1 MRTSRFA
8 VIRSTEDMPC
18 KQRVVL
24 CTTQY
29 AGTNNVEVY
38 DLEKQGAV
46 YVRTSIPGVLSTLI
60 RWLRKILSD
69 FMPAFLAC
77 GDEHKT
83 VPELIALIARKSG
96 YLLEYLEECI
106 DEDAQAAQDLYKQQH
121 SLPGNPWVMFHGTGK
136 KASDGI
142 LNIGFH
148 RTQGAR
154 AKWGEGTYV
163 SNKIHE
169 ALRYTAELKDMT
181 VLVLNM
187 HVGDTAVGSKGQKLF
202 VDSSKETLPAVHT
215 LTSKD
220 KRIYVGSG
228 EPGQLL
234 IVARSSWTFVKEF
247 MSPENLQTIGGGNN
261 QVNACYRGY
270 MASLPQAVRVGMKP
284 PWEDVS
290 AYNSNEFV
298 YAVIPAVARVL
309 KTRSMHETTAGGPAG
324 GAAAPAAGGAAAGQ
338 VAAQELRAAY
348 LHRLHFAAKAAWA
361 PVAAGAAAGAPSASL
376 IPWPWTNAGA
386 AAAAAGAPLTPQKRR
401 GGHVAGSASKAPKRE
416 DLLYSKSLDQC
427 HGFKVGDRVQ
437 ITDVFAPY
445 YRIGTSLIGDFACV
459 RAIGQNTHRTIL
471 LVEMESES
479 NTAFVKKVNKN
490 QLGPP
495 RSAFPYVT
503 WSSTEQ
509 QADHL
514 LAVRPGEV
522 KLA

>member
-1 MRTSRFA
+1 MLCEHRFA
-8 VIRSTEDMPC
+8 VIHSTEDMPC
-18 KQRVVL
+18 KKRVVL

-29 AGTNNVEVY
+29 AGTNNIEVY

-46 YVRTSIPGVLSTLI
+46 YVRTSSSALLSTLI
-60 RWLRKILSD
+60 LWLRKILSD
-69 FMPAFLAC
+69 FMPAFLAR

-106 DEDAQAAQDLYKQQH
+106 DEDAKAAHGLYKQRH
-121 SLPGNPWVMFHGTGK
+121 NLLGNPCLMFHGTNK
-136 KASDGI
+136 NASDGI
-142 LNIGFH
+142 LNLGFH

-169 ALRYTAELKDMT
+169 ALRYTADLKDMT
-181 VLVLNM
+181 VLVLYM

-220 KRIYVGSG
+220 QRIHVGSG

-270 MASLPQAVRVGMKP
+270 MASLPEAVKVGMKP
-284 PWEDVS
+284 PWDDVS

-309 KTRSMHETTAGGPAG
+309 SMHETTAAGPAG
-324 GAAAPAAGGAAAGQ
+324 GAAAPAAAGAAAAQ
-338 VAAQELRAAY
+338 EAAQQLRAAY
-348 LHRLHFAAKAAWA
+348 VQSLHFAAQAAWA
-361 PVAAGAAAGAPSASL
+361 PAAAGAAAGAPSASL
-376 IPWPWTNAGA
+376 IPWPWTKAGA
-386 AAAAAGAPLTPQKRR
+386 AAAAAGAPLTPQKRG

-416 DLLYSKSLDQC
+416 DLYYKPLEQC
-427 HGFKVGDRVQ
+427 HGLKVGDRVQ
-437 ITDVFAPY
+437 IKDVFAPY
-445 YRIGTSLIGDFACV
+445 RIGTRLIDDFACV
-459 RAIGQNTHRTIL
+459 RAIGQSTSRTIV
-471 LVEMESES
+471 LVEMENERK
-479 NTAFVKKVNKN
+479 TAFVKTVNNKQN
-490 QLGPP
+490 GPP
-495 RSAFPYVT
+495 KSAFPYVT

-514 LAVRPGEV
+514 LAVRPGDV
-522 KLA
+522 VLA